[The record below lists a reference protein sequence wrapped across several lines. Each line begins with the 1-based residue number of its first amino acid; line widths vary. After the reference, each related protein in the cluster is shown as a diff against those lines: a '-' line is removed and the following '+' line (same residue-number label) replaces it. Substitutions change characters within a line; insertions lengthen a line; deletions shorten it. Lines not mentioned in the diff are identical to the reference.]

1 VGLLAVPRLISLPV
15 LFLAGLVV
23 AVEALAAILTQS
35 VLELARLVEL
45 ENAKVTLETL
55 AFWCANSTI

>member
-1 VGLLAVPRLISLPV
+1 MGLLAVPRLISLPV

-35 VLELARLVEL
+35 VLELVEL